1 MDALQQY
8 KLVLLTAYLLVQGFS
23 YWLELLNLRHMKTHG
38 HEIPQGFEEY
48 TDATSMKRTMAYTA
62 EKTALDLAESAWDS
76 ILLLI
81 ILYGGLLDRYSAW
94 ILSLQ
99 LPFVASGVIFF
110 LLIQYMGMAASVP
123 FSLYGTFRL
132 ENRYGFNTMTPR
144 LWGTDLLKSAVLATV
159 LTGILT
165 AAGLW
170 LVQLSPELWWLYV
183 WGLFLAFSIFLM
195 YVSPYV
201 IEPLFNTF
209 TPLEG
214 GPLTLRITELMNK
227 AGLRVSSVQ
236 KIDASKRSRHTNAYF
251 TGIGKVKRIVMFDTL
266 LEKMTDDEILA
277 ILAHEVGHWKKRHI
291 LKRIVTLEAVA
302 LAGMY
307 LSYLALR
314 GDLLS
319 RMFVPSAGTFYAKI
333 IALGFIAGIIT
344 FPFTAL
350 SSYISRRHEEEADRF
365 AAGLTGD
372 PESLATSLIKLSK
385 DNLSNLH
392 PHPLYADFY
401 YSHPPVVDRIAK
413 IRSGPAD

>member
-8 KLVLLTAYLLVQGFS
+8 KLILLIAYLLVQGFS
-23 YWLELLNLRHMKTHG
+23 YWLELLNLRHMKIHG
-38 HEIPQGFEEY
+38 HEIPHGFEGY
-48 TDATSMKRTMAYTA
+48 TDAGSMKKAMAYTS
-62 EKTALDLAESAWDS
+62 EKTGAGIIESISGS

-81 ILYGGLLDRYSAW
+81 ILYAGLLDRYSSW

-99 LPFVASGVIFF
+99 LPFVASGVIFI
-110 LLIQYMGMAASVP
+110 LLLQYMSMAASLP
-123 FSLYGTFRL
+123 FSLYGTFRI
-132 ENRYGFNTMTPR
+132 ENRYGFNTMTPK
-144 LWGTDLLKSAVLATV
+144 LWGTDLLKSTGLATV
-159 LTGILT
+159 LAGILT

-170 LVQLSPELWWLYV
+170 LVQWSPDLWWLYV
-183 WGLFLAFSIFLM
+183 WGLFLAFSLFLM

-209 TPLEG
+209 TSLEDG
-214 GPLTLRITELMNK
+214 QLTGRITELMHQ

-251 TGIGKVKRIVMFDTL
+251 TGIGRVKRIVMFDTL
-266 LEKMTDDEILA
+266 LEKMTDDEIIA
-277 ILAHEVGHWKKRHI
+277 VLAHEVGHWKKRHV
-291 LKRIVTLEAVA
+291 LKRIVTLEAAA

-314 GDLLS
+314 GDLLADL
-319 RMFVPSAGTFYAKI
+319 FVPSAGTFYAKLI
-333 IALGFIAGIIT
+333 VLGFIAGIIT

-350 SSYISRRHEEEADRF
+350 SSHISRRHEAEADRF
-365 AAGLTGD
+365 AVSLTGD

-401 YSHPPVVDRIAK
+401 YSHPPVVERIEK
-413 IRSGPAD
+413 IRSYY